1 MEWLVSMGSVISQ
14 IKSRR
19 IIPTILE
26 GGVEI
31 SRNWATFHFLIF
43 DGGLGTGMVLV
54 SGYVI

>member
-1 MEWLVSMGSVISQ
+1 MGSVISQ

>member
-1 MEWLVSMGSVISQ
+1 MGSVISQ

-31 SRNWATFHFLIF
+31 SRNWDTFHFLIF